1 MQINLGYEGYRR
13 IALNDLAN
21 ARLLSR
27 ALEKSTYFKCISE
40 IHKAP
45 DGSEVPENKRGDPSS
60 YAPGLPVVAYTFSD
74 AFKKKYPEIQQV
86 CIISFSL
93 DWRATRLQVFKAW
106 RA

>member
-1 MQINLGYEGYRR
+1 M
-13 IALNDLAN
+13 NDLAN

-45 DGSEVPENKRGDPSS
+45 DGSEVPESKRGDHSA
-60 YAPGLPVVAYTFSD
+60 YAAGLPVVAYTFSE

-86 CIISFSL
+86 
-93 DWRATRLQVFKAW
+93 RAMPFGATV
-106 RA
+106 